1 MPAFARAMERLG
13 TETAFEVLARAKAL
27 EAQGK
32 EIVHLEIGEPDFDT
46 PANIIAA
53 AKRALDEGYTHYGPS
68 AGLPAFRELIA
79 QHVSDTRGIPFGASN
94 VVVTPGAKP
103 IMFYVMLAVLDSGDE
118 VLYPNP
124 GFPIYESVIRY
135 LDAKPVPLPL
145 RQENEFRLDLDD
157 LKRKLSPKTK
167 LLILNSPHNPTGGM
181 LPPEDIAKIAGI
193 LAEYPQVWILSDEI
207 YSRTIYEGRHLSI
220 ATQGTLRERTVILD
234 GFSKTYAMT
243 GWRLGYGVMP
253 DALSTHVAR
262 LATNCNSCTAS
273 FVQMAGMEALKGP
286 QDEPERMRREFLRR
300 RDHLVKG
307 LNRIPG
313 IRCLLPQGAFYVFPD
328 FREMGLPTREVA
340 TRLLDDFGVAALS
353 GTAFGEFGDGHI
365 RFSYANSIENLDK
378 ALNRIDDFVRAL
390 AHR

>member
-1 MPAFARAMERLG
+1 MPGFARAMDRLG

-27 EAQGK
+27 EAEGK
-32 EIVHLEIGEPDFDT
+32 EVIHLEIGEPDFDT

-68 AGLPAFRELIA
+68 AGLPAFRELLADHITE
-79 QHVSDTRGIPFGASN
+79 TRGIPYQASN

-103 IMFYVMLAVLDSGDE
+103 IMFYMMMAVLDSGDE
-118 VLYPNP
+118 ALYPNP

-157 LKRKLSPKTK
+157 LRKKLSPRTK

-181 LPPEDIAKIAGI
+181 LPPEDITRIAEI
-193 LAEYPQVWILSDEI
+193 LDDYPQVWVLSDEI
-207 YSRTIYEGRHLSI
+207 YSRTLYGGEHLSI
-220 ATQGTLRERTVILD
+220 ATLGTLRERTVILD

-253 DALSTHVAR
+253 EPLATHVAR

-273 FVQMAGMEALKGP
+273 FVQVAGMEALRGP
-286 QDEPERMRREFLRR
+286 QDEAERMRREFQRR
-300 RDHLVKG
+300 RDHLVAG
-307 LNRIPG
+307 LGRIPG
-313 IRCLLPQGAFYVFPD
+313 LKCLMPQGAFYVFPD
-328 FREMGLPTREVA
+328 FRELGLPTREIA

-353 GTAFGEFGDGHI
+353 GTAFGEYGDGHI
-365 RFSYANSIENLDK
+365 RFSYANSIQNLDK
-378 ALNRIDDFVRAL
+378 ALDRIDDFVRAL
-390 AHR
+390 ARR

>member
-1 MPAFARAMERLG
+1 MPAFARAMDRLG

-27 EAQGK
+27 EAQGR

-46 PANIIAA
+46 PKNIVEAG
-53 AKRALDEGYTHYGPS
+53 KRALDEGYTHYGPS
-68 AGLPAFRELIA
+68 AGLPVFRQALAE
-79 QHVSDTRGIPFGASN
+79 HVTATRGIPYQASN
-94 VVVTPGAKP
+94 VVVTPGGKP
-103 IMFYVMLAVLDSGDE
+103 IMFYMMMAVLDSGDE
-118 VLYPNP
+118 ALYPNP

-135 LDAKPVPLPL
+135 LDAKAVALPL
-145 RQENEFRLDLDD
+145 RQENQFRLDLDD
-157 LKRKLSPKTK
+157 LRKKLNAKTK

-181 LPPEDIAKIAGI
+181 LPPEDIARIADL
-193 LAEYPQVWILSDEI
+193 LADYPQVWVLSDEI
-207 YSRTIYEGRHLSI
+207 YSRTLYEGKHVSI
-220 ATQGTLRERTVILD
+220 ATFGSLRDRTVILD

-253 DALSTHVAR
+253 EVLANHVGR

-273 FVQMAGMEALKGP
+273 FVQMAGLEALCGP
-286 QDEPERMRREFLRR
+286 QDAAEAMRQEFLRR

-313 IRCLLPQGAFYVFPD
+313 IKCLLPQGAFYVFPD
-328 FREMGLPTREVA
+328 FRELGLSTREVA

-353 GTAFGEFGDGHI
+353 GTAFGEYGDGHI